1 MMVFIIVHHGIMAW
15 EIIPFE
21 FMEVAEL
28 GVSQAWV
35 MFPVLTTLAQ
45 DALFDPKDSQV
56 IEVISKAFIPVLNDR
71 MDFVKAFVTHESR
84 KERLYFITAG
94 VMAQFKVSL
103 VQPEV
108 IEANIYFKEF
118 ISGSMVIEAFICFTE
133 ITDRFLVADPMMD

>member
-1 MMVFIIVHHGIMAW
+1 MDSVVAVMMVFIIVHHGIMAW

-94 VMAQFKVSL
+94 VMA
-103 VQPEV
+103 
-108 IEANIYFKEF
+108 
-118 ISGSMVIEAFICFTE
+118 
-133 ITDRFLVADPMMD
+133 